1 MLLINNC
8 KSTLNYSPK
17 PPEDGEFMKMLTEL
31 EKEVMLL
38 EEACH
43 TDRILLT
50 RNRSAPLKSIRAE
63 RLN

>member
-1 MLLINNC
+1 
-8 KSTLNYSPK
+8 
-17 PPEDGEFMKMLTEL
+17 MKMLTEL

-43 TDRILLT
+43 TNRILLT
-50 RNRSAPLKSIRAE
+50 RIRSAPLKSIRAE